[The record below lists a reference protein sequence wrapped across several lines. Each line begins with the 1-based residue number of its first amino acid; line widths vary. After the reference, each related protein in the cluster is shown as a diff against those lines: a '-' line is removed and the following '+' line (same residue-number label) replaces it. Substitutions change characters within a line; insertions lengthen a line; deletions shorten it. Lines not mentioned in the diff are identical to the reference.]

1 MVKKNKQN
9 KKPRFE
15 KKGTKKKYKTDT
27 IMDRALIVYFPSYEM
42 KKQWQNFAE
51 HSKTSTSKF
60 IIEHVTNSLNQEKN
74 KEGYSSRAELLDDM
88 KKLQEENKDLYKKIK
103 MYESLVM
110 RLEDENREYRTKPFL
125 QEDFIGERQYEKELV
140 TLFLSRSEVRK
151 EEIYE
156 HLSVTPHDTETVK
169 GIKKQIEIL
178 ERYGL
183 LKDIGGKWRW
193 KG

>member
-42 KKQWQNFAE
+42 KKQWQNLAE
-51 HSKTSTSKF
+51 HSETSTSKF
-60 IIEHVTNSLNQEKN
+60 IIEHVINSLNQEKN

-88 KKLQEENKDLYKKIK
+88 KKLQEENKELYKKIK

-110 RLEDENREYRTKPFL
+110 KLEEENRGYRIKPFF
-125 QEDFIGERQYEKELV
+125 EKDYIGEFEADLV
-140 TLFLSRSEVRK
+140 TLFRTRSEVRK
-151 EEIYE
+151 EEIFE
-156 HLSVTPHDTETVK
+156 HLGIKPHDAETVK

-183 LKDIGGKWRW
+183 LKDIGGRWRW

>member
-1 MVKKNKQN
+1 MVPGKVKQSKQGNK
-9 KKPRFE
+9 
-15 KKGTKKKYKTDT
+15 
-27 IMDRALIVYFPSYEM
+27 
-42 KKQWQNFAE
+42 
-51 HSKTSTSKF
+51 SKTETSKKRCIDVYLPSF
-60 IIEHVTNSLNQEKN
+60 EMLNQWNEMADKTQMSLSKFVIEHVNNSIQQEKN

-88 KKLQEENKDLYKKIK
+88 KKLQGENKELYKKIK
-103 MYESLVM
+103 MFESLVM

-125 QEDFIGERQYEKELV
+125 EEDFIGERMYEKDLV
-140 TLFLSRSEVRK
+140 TLFLTRSEVRK
-151 EEIYE
+151 EEIFQ
-156 HLSVTPHDTETVK
+156 HLGVNPYNVETVK